1 MARYRKPNS
10 VKRKTSIIKSKFF
23 WIGIL
28 GLISISLISYY
39 LFFSETFQ
47 IKSIIILGNQKIAK
61 EDILKIIEDEFSKNN
76 ILSLNENIF
85 LANIGA
91 AEKNIFKVF
100 PQIVEIKSSKDFPDT
115 LSFNITERVQ
125 VAWFCKVSRLLNS
138 EGEQESIERCFLLD
152 KDGVIFEEVSSS
164 ELRLVKI
171 KNPNSDIQLELG
183 QKMIESETLS
193 MSLDI
198 LLGIE
203 TLGVPVEEVL
213 VLSEERINVKTSQ
226 GWKIYLNPRKDLEW
240 QFRKLKADLDEF
252 IPLEKRKD
260 LEYIELRFGN
270 LAPFKYL
277 EGGN

>member
-28 GLISISLISYY
+28 GLISVSLISYY

-47 IKSIIILGNQKIAK
+47 IESVIILGNQKIAK
-61 EDILKIIEDEFSKNN
+61 EDILKIIEDELSKNN
-76 ILSLNENIF
+76 ILPLNKNIF
-85 LANIGA
+85 LANVGVV
-91 AEKNIFKVF
+91 EKNIFKTF

-125 VAWFCKVSRLLNS
+125 VAWFCKVSKILNH
-138 EGEQESIERCFLLD
+138 EEEQESIERCFLLD
-152 KDGVIFEEVSSS
+152 KDGVVFEEVSLS
-164 ELRLVKI
+164 EFKLVKI
-171 KNPNSDIQLELG
+171 KSPNSGIQLELG
-183 QKMIESETLS
+183 QKIIEPEVISR
-193 MSLDI
+193 SLEI

-203 TLGVPVEEVL
+203 ELSVPVEEIL
-213 VLSEERINVKTSQ
+213 VISEERINVKTSQ
-226 GWKIYLNPRKDLEW
+226 GWKIYLNPKKDLGW
-240 QFRKLKADLDEF
+240 QLRKLKADLDEF

-277 EGGN
+277 EGNN

>member
-23 WIGIL
+23 WMGVL
-28 GLISISLISYY
+28 GLISVSLISYY

-47 IKSIIILGNQKIAK
+47 VESVIILGNQKIAK
-61 EDILKIIEDEFSKNN
+61 EDILKIIEDELSKNN
-76 ILSLNENIF
+76 IIPLNKNIF
-85 LANIGA
+85 LANVGA
-91 AEKNIFKVF
+91 VEKNIFKTF

-115 LSFNITERVQ
+115 LSFNITERIQ
-125 VAWFCKVSRLLNS
+125 IAWFCKVSKILNH
-138 EGEQESIERCFLLD
+138 EEEEESIERCFLLD
-152 KDGVIFEEVSSS
+152 KDGVIFEEVSLS
-164 ELRLVKI
+164 ELKLVKI

-183 QKMIESETLS
+183 QKVIEPEVLS
-193 MSLDI
+193 RSLEI

-203 TLGVPVEEVL
+203 ELNVPIEEIL
-213 VLSEERINVKTSQ
+213 VISKERTNIKTSQ
-226 GWKIYLNPRKDLEW
+226 GWKIYLNPEKDLEW
-240 QFRKLKADLDEF
+240 QLRKLKADLDEF

-277 EGGN
+277 EGNN